1 MRSSFLVVLRKIEI
15 TETRP
20 KCVNTG
26 QKKKNMFSEG
36 NTHTV
41 MNVEGICAEEDT
53 DKTGDEDPSGG

>member
-1 MRSSFLVVLRKIEI
+1 M
-15 TETRP
+15 
-20 KCVNTG
+20 NTG